1 MLERYCHHS
10 MNMNPPIIPLR
21 IARRPYLPPRPRAR
35 AIRAG
40 ATLLLDEVVDP
51 PNPVNVLL
59 AEVPVALPEPPGE
72 VVVAAMVEMVEV
84 LICMGCCAPQ
94 GLSERHALW
103 QDVSVCSH
111 LLTQLVAAWVHS

>member
-1 MLERYCHHS
+1 MLGNHHS

-21 IARRPYLPPRPRAR
+21 ITRRPYLPPRPSTRAC
-35 AIRAG
+35 AG
-40 ATLLLDEVVDP
+40 ATLLLEEVDDP
-51 PNPVNVLL
+51 PKPVNVLL
-59 AEVPVALPEPPGE
+59 AEAPVVLPEPPVE

-103 QDVSVCSH
+103 HDVSVCSH